1 MYDSL
6 TVFVASLT
14 AANVLM
20 TTVVD
25 DVVAVVVVVVIWDPE
40 ITLFFLIMRKNI
52 NVQDF
57 NQHIFL
63 QLWFFL

>member
-1 MYDSL
+1 MYDPL

-25 DVVAVVVVVVIWDPE
+25 DVVAVVVVVVIGDPG
-40 ITLFFLIMRKNI
+40 ITVFF
-52 NVQDF
+52 
-57 NQHIFL
+57 
-63 QLWFFL
+63 